1 MDSEKD
7 SVRVDQ
13 WLWAARFFK
22 TRSMAQQ
29 ALRGGKVN
37 LNNQRAKPAKELRVD
52 DELVITKGDF
62 VYTIKVLGLSH
73 KRLSPALAQAL
84 YQETEESRTEREAK
98 LEQKRLER
106 HHEMRPAGRP
116 DKRQRRQIK
125 AFKQG

>member
-7 SVRVDQ
+7 CVRVDQ

-37 LNNQRAKPAKELRVD
+37 LNSQRAKPAKELRVHD
-52 DELVITKGDF
+52 QLIITKGEA
-62 VYTIKVLGLSH
+62 VYTVNVLGLSH

-84 YQETEESRTEREAK
+84 YQETDESRTEREAK

-106 HHEMRPAGRP
+106 DHENRPASRP

-125 AFKQG
+125 AFKEG